1 MITALHP
8 CLMTLPQIRAIAVA
22 AGCTEAEFGAAVA
35 AVGTDPEA
43 IAAYLRRACLKWR
56 LPISSPYDQQPKE
69 A

>member
-8 CLMTLPQIRAIAVA
+8 CLMTLQEIRAIAVV
-22 AGCTEAEFGAAVA
+22 AGCTEAEFDAAVA

-43 IAAYLRRACLKWR
+43 IAAHLRKACLKWR
-56 LPISSPYDQQPKE
+56 LPISSPYQQQSG